1 MYGSLVLP
9 LLRCREPSAGE
20 RSSGSGSFGLEKEH

>member
-9 LLRCREPSAGE
+9 LLRSPALGARQ
-20 RSSGSGSFGLEKEH
+20 RSSGSTSFGAEKEH